1 MSTKTTFKRVALVA
15 VATLGLG
22 VLSVVPSSATV
33 NADSLVVS
41 SATATQTTAETATA
55 TSATATLQFLG
66 AALDSMSVTASLVS
80 GPATSTALP
89 YLQLAETASA
99 TIDTK
104 TAVQWTNS
112 AVGFGTGPNTAS
124 VVTNASGAV
133 AQTSAKWKVY
143 LSTNGTAAPS
153 VAGTYVVKLTPANVS
168 TGSLNGSAQT
178 ITITVSKSTA
188 DIATGGTV
196 ILNRGETNTA
206 TTDAVVTASKEAAT
220 TPDAAATLVVA
231 LKNSAAGTPTESY
244 TASITGPGTLGG
256 VALSNISSSNNSL
269 GRAIS
274 VKFDHVVQVFA
285 DGSSG
290 VATVT
295 ISTASGVVIGTK
307 SITFYGDASTI
318 TAKTTALTTGTVAKI
333 GSNAKLIS
341 FTVADAAGTTV
352 NTGSYYLVSAAAA
365 TISNTYTA
373 CNAWNATDGYT
384 CDVAGVAKGTT
395 NVYVTNKPSATD
407 TTVTTVIKSA
417 DVAVRVGTT
426 TPASVSVALDKSAY
440 APGEKATL
448 TVTLKDADG
457 NVVPSGDYTGIFA
470 TGGIA
475 PSYLLTGDTTTATG
489 LLAAV
494 DGVKTY
500 TLYMPNTEGSVDFKW
515 TTGSTTAGALAGLA
529 LANQAKAGIITV
541 DVSSTGSAAALDA
554 ANEATDA
561 ANAATDA
568 ALAAADAADAATAA
582 AEDAS
587 AAVATLAKSVNTA
600 LGNLKKQITALTAL
614 VNKLLKK

>member
-33 NADSLVVS
+33 NADTLVVS
-41 SATATQTTAETATA
+41 AATATQTTAETATA
-55 TSATATLQFLG
+55 TSATAKLTFLG

-80 GPATSTALP
+80 GPSTSTALP

-112 AVGFGTGPNTAS
+112 AVGFETAPNIAS
-124 VVTNASGAV
+124 VVTNAAGAV
-133 AQTSAKWKVY
+133 AQTSATWKVF

-168 TGSLNGSAQT
+168 TGSLNGTAQT
-178 ITITVSKSTA
+178 ITITVTKHTA
-188 DIATGGTV
+188 NTATSGTV

-206 TTDAVVTASKEAAT
+206 TVDDVVTASKSVVT

-231 LKNSAAGTPTESY
+231 LKNSVSGTPTESY
-244 TASITGPGTLGG
+244 TATITGPGTLGG
-256 VALSNISSSNNSL
+256 VALANIASSNTSL
-269 GRAIS
+269 GRSIS
-274 VKFDHVVQVFA
+274 VQFNHVVQVFA
-285 DGSSG
+285 DGASG
-290 VATVT
+290 VSTVT

-307 SITFYGDASTI
+307 SITFYGDATTI
-318 TAKTTALTTGTVAKI
+318 TAKTTALTTGTVAKV

-341 FTVADAAGTTV
+341 FTVADAAGTAV

-395 NVYVTNKPSATD
+395 NLYVTNKPSATD

-417 DVAVRVGTT
+417 DVSVRVGTT
-426 TPASVSVALDKSAY
+426 TPASVSVAIDKSAY

-457 NVVPSGDYTGIFA
+457 NVVPSGDYTGIFK

-475 PSYLLTGDTTTATG
+475 PSYLLTGDTTTALG
-489 LLAAV
+489 LLGAV

-529 LANQAKAGIITV
+529 LANQGVAGIITV
-541 DVSSTGSAAALDA
+541 EVSSTGSAAALDA

>member
-1 MSTKTTFKRVALVA
+1 VKLQLTNKFLHRVRIHGGEFDSSARAMNRAGEKDTLITYERALEAQADLRKFRGSTIERKHMSTKTTFKRVALVA
-15 VATLGLG
+15 VAALGLG
-22 VLSVVPSSATV
+22 VLSVAPSSATV

-55 TSATATLQFLG
+55 TSATAKLTFLG

-80 GPATSTALP
+80 GPSTSTALP

-112 AVGFGTGPNTAS
+112 AVGFETAPNTAS

-133 AQTSAKWKVY
+133 AQTSATWKVF

-168 TGSLNGSAQT
+168 TGSLNATAQT

-188 DIATGGTV
+188 NTATGGTV

-206 TTDAVVTASKEAAT
+206 TTDAVVTASKEVAT

-231 LKNSAAGTPTESY
+231 LKNSAGGTPTESY
-244 TASITGPGTLGG
+244 TATITGPGTLGG
-256 VALSNISSSNNSL
+256 VALANIASSNTSL
-269 GRAIS
+269 GRSIS
-274 VKFDHVVQVFA
+274 VQFNHVVQVFA

-295 ISTASGVVIGTK
+295 ISTASGVVLGTK

-318 TAKTTALTTGTVAKI
+318 TAKTTALTTGTVAKV

-341 FTVADAAGTTV
+341 FTVADAAGTSV

-407 TTVTTVIKSA
+407 TTVTTVIRSA

-426 TPASVSVALDKSAY
+426 TPAWSVC
-440 APGEKATL
+440 
-448 TVTLKDADG
+448 
-457 NVVPSGDYTGIFA
+457 
-470 TGGIA
+470 
-475 PSYLLTGDTTTATG
+475 
-489 LLAAV
+489 
-494 DGVKTY
+494 
-500 TLYMPNTEGSVDFKW
+500 
-515 TTGSTTAGALAGLA
+515 
-529 LANQAKAGIITV
+529 
-541 DVSSTGSAAALDA
+541 
-554 ANEATDA
+554 
-561 ANAATDA
+561 
-568 ALAAADAADAATAA
+568 
-582 AEDAS
+582 
-587 AAVATLAKSVNTA
+587 
-600 LGNLKKQITALTAL
+600 
-614 VNKLLKK
+614 